1 VFSVY
6 DSAMSDEWRV
16 SLALGGRTGVPKKL
30 VEDLRVRLG
39 DDIGV
44 SADKAHRYLYAGTEK
59 AADEAGQ
66 VAREALT
73 LDGRVADSSVLER
86 WDPDGQKW
94 RDPRAETADDKASEN
109 PANMIEFVRDNPSCI
124 DFTDG
129 CSVCTVADGNIVCS
143 APRIQCQVKA
153 LTCSR
158 KIGF

>member
-1 VFSVY
+1 MTRVGAQVFSVY

-16 SLALGGRTGVPKKL
+16 SLALGGRVGVPKKL

-44 SADKAHRYLYAGTEK
+44 SADKAHLYLHGGTEK

-94 RDPRAETADDKASEN
+94 RDPRAETADDDQPPAQRSGGAKLLDGVLQIMSE
-109 PANMIEFVRDNPSCI
+109 PPPF
-124 DFTDG
+124 
-129 CSVCTVADGNIVCS
+129 
-143 APRIQCQVKA
+143 
-153 LTCSR
+153 
-158 KIGF
+158 